1 MAVSTAADGTPIDDW
16 IEIHANGRVT
26 VKTGKVELGTGLLTA
41 LAQIA
46 AEELDVAVEHVDVVG
61 PWTGRSPDEGYTV
74 GSRSVKEGGA
84 AIRRAAAEAR
94 QVLLELAAADL
105 GDALSVDGG
114 VVTGPGG
121 RRTYAELLGG
131 RPFNRTITGHAPLK
145 RPESY
150 RVVGTAVQRP
160 DIARKAYGLGG
171 FVTDVRVDGM
181 VHARV
186 VRPRTF
192 GARLVD
198 VDTSALPEG
207 VTVVRRN
214 DFLAVVADREDVA
227 LAARAAIRPIWT
239 GGHPVPPL
247 GELFDWMRRQVT
259 DDQDLVTWSPS
270 GDQVTGASPAEGMIV
285 RDYHWPFQAH
295 ASLAPSC
302 AVADVSPN
310 GATIYTAAQGV
321 YPLRRALAPLLGLP
335 QASIEVIHREGSG
348 CYGHNGADDAAADAA
363 VISQELGRPVRVQW
377 TRFDELVWA
386 RKGPAMTTRMS
397 ADLGRDGRIAR
408 WSADIW
414 TPTHGGRP
422 STPQQLIAGRL
433 RDCVP
438 EPDNTGYIGG
448 DRNARVDYGIAAQRV
463 TMHWL
468 RRPALP
474 GSALRGLGATGN
486 TFANECFMDELAVL
500 AGVDPV
506 EFRRRHLSDPR
517 ALAVIDA
524 VAEASGWSGPLPPG
538 RGRGFAYARYDSTGA
553 YLATVAEVSIVD
565 NAVRVERL
573 WVAHDCGLI
582 VNPDGL
588 RNQIEGNL
596 IQSLSRAL
604 IEQVR
609 WDSGGLLCI
618 DWDSYPILRFSQ
630 IPPLDVILIDRPD
643 QPSVG
648 AGEPAT
654 IATAPAVA
662 NAIAAA
668 TGVRLRQA
676 PLGVPLR

>member
-1 MAVSTAADGTPIDDW
+1 MSTAADGTPIDDW
-16 IEIHANGRVT
+16 IEIHADGRVT
-26 VKTGKVELGTGLLTA
+26 VKTGKVELGTGLMTA

-46 AEELDVAVEHVDVVG
+46 AEELDVAVQDVDVVG
-61 PWTGRSPDEGYTV
+61 PSTGRSPDEGYTA
-74 GSRSVKEGGA
+74 GSRSIKEGGA

-94 QVLLELAAADL
+94 QVLLELAAGTL
-105 GDALSVDGG
+105 GNALSVTGG

-121 RRTYAELLGG
+121 SASYADLLGG
-131 RPFNRTITGHAPLK
+131 KPFNRTISGRAPLK
-145 RPESY
+145 HPESY
-150 RVVGTAVQRP
+150 QVVGTAVRRP
-160 DIARKAYGLGG
+160 DIARKTHGLGG
-171 FVTDVRVDGM
+171 FVTDERVEGM

-186 VRPRTF
+186 VRPRIF
-192 GARLVD
+192 GARLAD

-207 VTVVRRN
+207 VTMVRRN
-214 DFLAVVADREDVA
+214 DFLAVVADREEVA
-227 LAARAAIRPIWT
+227 LAAWAAIDPTWT
-239 GGHPVPPL
+239 GGDPGPAM
-247 GELFDWMRRQVT
+247 GELFGWMRGQVT
-259 DDQDLVTWSPS
+259 EDQDLVTGPP
-270 GDQVTGASPAEGMIV
+270 GEGAIV

-302 AVADVSPN
+302 AVADVRPD
-310 GATIYTAAQGV
+310 GATVYTAAQGV
-321 YPLRRALAPLLGLP
+321 YPLQRALALLLSLP
-335 QASIEVIHREGSG
+335 QDSVEVIHREGSG

-397 ADLGRDGRIAR
+397 ADLTADGRIAR

-422 STPQQLIAGRL
+422 AKPEQLIAGRL
-433 RDCVP
+433 RDGIAEP
-438 EPDNTGYIGG
+438 ESTVFIGG
-448 DRNARVDYGIAAQRV
+448 GRNAPVDYDIGAQRV

-474 GSALRGLGATGN
+474 GSALRGLGATAN
-486 TFANECFMDELAVL
+486 TFANECFMDELAGL

-506 EFRRRHLSDPR
+506 EFRRRHLRDPR

-524 VAEASGWSGPLPPG
+524 VAQACGWGGSSLPPG
-538 RGRGFAYARYDSTGA
+538 TGRGLAYGRYDGTGA
-553 YLATVAEVSIVD
+553 YVATVAQVSVVD
-565 NAVRVERL
+565 DALRVERL
-573 WVAHDCGLI
+573 WTAHDCGLI

-588 RNQIEGNL
+588 CNQIEGNL

-604 IEQVR
+604 LEQVR
-609 WDSGGLLCI
+609 WDEGGLLCTG
-618 DWDSYPILRFSQ
+618 WDSYPILRFTQ
-630 IPPLDVILIDRPD
+630 IPPIEVILVNRPD
-643 QPSVG
+643 EPSVG

-654 IATAPAVA
+654 IVTAPAVA

-668 TGVRLRQA
+668 TGARPRQVPLGYRLR
-676 PLGVPLR
+676 

>member
-1 MAVSTAADGTPIDDW
+1 MSTAADGTPIDDW
-16 IEIHANGRVT
+16 IEIHAGGRVT

-46 AEELDVAVEHVDVVG
+46 AEELDVAVENVDVAG
-61 PWTGRSPDEGYTV
+61 PWTGRSPDEGYTA
-74 GSRSVKEGGA
+74 GSRSIKEGGA

-94 QVLLELAAADL
+94 QVLLELAAAEL
-105 GDALSVDGG
+105 GGGALSVTGG
-114 VVTGPGG
+114 VVSGPRGS
-121 RRTYAELLGG
+121 RTYAELLGG
-131 RPFNRTITGHAPLK
+131 KPFNRTVSGLAPLK

-192 GARLVD
+192 GARLAGVD
-198 VDTSALPEG
+198 ASGLPEG

-214 DFLAVVADREDVA
+214 DFLAVVADREEVA
-227 LAARAAIRPIWT
+227 LAARDAIRPTWT
-239 GGHPVPPL
+239 DGDPVPPM
-247 GELFDWMRRQVT
+247 GELFSWMRRQVT
-259 DDQDLVTWSPS
+259 EDQELIDGSARGQGS
-270 GDQVTGASPAEGMIV
+270 IV

-302 AVADVSPN
+302 AVADVRPG
-310 GATIYTAAQGV
+310 GATVYTAAQGV

-335 QASIEVIHREGSG
+335 PASIEVIHREGSG

-397 ADLGRDGRIAR
+397 ADLAPDGRIAR
-408 WSADIW
+408 WTSDIW
-414 TPTHGGRP
+414 SPNHGGRP
-422 STPQQLIAGRL
+422 SRPEQLIAGRL
-433 RDCVP
+433 RDGIP
-438 EPDNTGYIGG
+438 EPDSTTYIGG
-448 DRNARVDYGIAAQRV
+448 GRNARVDYEIAAQRV

-474 GSALRGLGATGN
+474 GSALRGLGATAN
-486 TFANECFMDELAVL
+486 TFANECFMDELAGL

-506 EFRRRHLSDPR
+506 EFRRRHLSDRR
-517 ALAVIDA
+517 ALAVIDT
-524 VAEASGWSGPLPPG
+524 VAGASGWGGPPPPG
-538 RGRGFAYARYDSTGA
+538 RGRGVAYGRYDGTGA
-553 YLATVAEVSIVD
+553 YVATVAEVSIVED
-565 NAVRVERL
+565 AVRVERL
-573 WVAHDCGLI
+573 WIAHDCGLI

-588 RNQIEGNL
+588 RNQIEGNAV
-596 IQSLSRAL
+596 QSLSRAL

-609 WDSGGLLCI
+609 WDSGGLLCT
-618 DWDSYPILRFSQ
+618 DWQSYPILRFTQ
-630 IPPLDVILIDRPD
+630 IPPIDVILIDRPD
-643 QPSVG
+643 QPPVG

-676 PLGVPLR
+676 PLGGRLR

>member
-26 VKTGKVELGTGLLTA
+26 VKTGKVELGTGLMTA

-46 AEELDVAVEHVDVVG
+46 ADELDVAVDDIDVVG
-61 PWTGRSPDEGYTV
+61 PWTGRSPDEGYTA
-74 GSRSVKEGGA
+74 GSRSISQGGA

-94 QVLLELAAADL
+94 QALLELASADL
-105 GDALSVDGG
+105 GGPLTVTGG
-114 VVTGPGG
+114 VISGPGG
-121 RRTYAELLGG
+121 SRTYAELLGG
-131 RPFNRTITGHAPLK
+131 KSFSGTVTGRAPLK

-150 RVVGTAVQRP
+150 DVVGTSVRRN
-160 DIARKAYGLGG
+160 DIARKAQGRGG

-192 GARLVD
+192 GAHLVEVD
-198 VDTSALPEG
+198 VSALPEG
-207 VTVVRRN
+207 VTLVRRN
-214 DFLAVVADREDVA
+214 DFLAVVGDREEVA
-227 LAARAAIRPIWT
+227 LAARDAIRPLWT
-239 GGHPVPPL
+239 DGDPVPAMD
-247 GELFDWMRRQVT
+247 ELFDWMRRQVT
-259 DDQDLVTWSPS
+259 LDEDLV
-270 GDQVTGASPAEGMIV
+270 GGAPPGEGAIV

-302 AVADVSPN
+302 AVADVRPD
-310 GATIYTAAQGV
+310 GATVYTAAQGV

-335 QASIEVIHREGSG
+335 AAAIEVIHREGSG

-397 ADLGRDGRIAR
+397 ADLGPDGRIAR

-414 TPTHGGRP
+414 TPTHGNRP
-422 STPQQLIAGRL
+422 TRPEQLIACRL
-433 RDCVP
+433 RDRIP
-438 EPDNTGYIGG
+438 EPESTTFIGG
-448 DRNARVDYGIAAQRV
+448 GRNALVDYDIAAQRV
-463 TMHWL
+463 TMRWL

-474 GSALRGLGATGN
+474 GSALRGLGATAN
-486 TFANECFMDELAVL
+486 TFANECFMDELAGL
-500 AGVDPV
+500 AGADPV

-524 VAEASGWSGPLPPG
+524 VAGASGWGGSLPPG
-538 RGRGFAYARYDSTGA
+538 RGRGVAYGRYDGTGA

-565 NAVRVERL
+565 RAIQVERL
-573 WVAHDCGLI
+573 WIAHDCGLI

-609 WDSGGLLCI
+609 WDSGGLLCT
-618 DWDSYPILRFSQ
+618 DWDSYPILRFTQ
-630 IPPLDVILIDRPD
+630 IPPLEVILIDRPD

-654 IATAPAVA
+654 IATAPAIA
-662 NAIAAA
+662 NAITAA
-668 TGVRLRQA
+668 TGVRPRQ
-676 PLGVPLR
+676 VPLQQT